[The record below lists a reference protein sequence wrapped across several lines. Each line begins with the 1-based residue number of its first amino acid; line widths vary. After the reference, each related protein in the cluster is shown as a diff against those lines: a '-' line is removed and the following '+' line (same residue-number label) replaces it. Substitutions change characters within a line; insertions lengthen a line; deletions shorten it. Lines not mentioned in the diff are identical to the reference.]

1 MRGDNLRNKPSK
13 RGFTLIELLAVI
25 VILAVIALI
34 AIPQVIKILNKARI
48 SAAEDTT
55 SGIVKSAE
63 NYVADFMLKNKGI
76 IPAGDLKFECSD
88 NSCSMSQELL
98 DSLVEYNL
106 DGLDK
111 LDIKGTIPK
120 SGIVVIKNSGKQI
133 VVSDLKINNF
143 TCNNI
148 NGKSKCDTL
157 NRYKEEDLN
166 GADPVIDGDLV
177 PVKIESDGT
186 VKKADLE
193 NAWYNYTNKEWANAV
208 ILKTNKEY
216 KNEEVIPEENIKQY
230 YVWIPRYKYQLWNVG
245 SGTLDSDSNYPNGTS
260 ESPINIVFEG
270 VTTEE
275 SKGNQNGEWLT
286 HPAFTNFGT
295 NGIWVGKFETSYD
308 EETFTNKDTFL
319 TTNTKY
325 NLATD
330 SSKIIVKP
338 NVRSLTTKSVSQFYT
353 LSKNTDEELN
363 SHMMTNMEWGAAT
376 YLTYSVYGKCNSTSC
391 EEEYINNVNTGY
403 YVDGNQ
409 KFTGQWSYG
418 ATITGCSGETIGASV
433 MSNMNSCES
442 GNTYIEAKA
451 STTGN
456 ITGIYDMSG
465 GNSEYVMGVIT
476 INNKLVS
483 GRHNKWNSGFNGIY
497 SAPGNN
503 DSDSTQLEKTNGI
516 DYPDSKYYNLYPYK
530 YGFNTNER
538 YDYTSGLLGD
548 ATKEI
553 ANTKTNASSG
563 NTGLWFSDSAV
574 FPTAVNPWFLRGGY
588 FELGGRTGV
597 FNFSPGPGLTY
608 SYYSSRLVLAY

>member
-1 MRGDNLRNKPSK
+1 MLNLINNRKGGNK
-13 RGFTLIELLAVI
+13 
-25 VILAVIALI
+25 
-34 AIPQVIKILNKARI
+34 
-48 SAAEDTT
+48 
-55 SGIVKSAE
+55 
-63 NYVADFMLKNKGI
+63 YV
-76 IPAGDLKFECSD
+76 
-88 NSCSMSQELL
+88 NSCSMNQELL

-177 PVKIESDGT
+177 PVIIESDGT

-193 NAWYNYTNKEWANAV
+193 NSWYNYTNKEWANAV

-338 NVRSLTTKSVSQFYT
+338 NVRSLTSRSVSQFYT
-353 LSKNTDEELN
+353 LGKNTNEELN
-363 SHMMTNMEWGAAT
+363 SHMMTNMEWGATA
-376 YLTYSVYGKCNSTSC
+376 YLTYSAYGKCNENSC
-391 EEEYINNVNTGY
+391 EEVYINNVNTGY
-403 YVDGNQ
+403 LNDTQ

-418 ATITGCSGETIGASV
+418 ATITGCSGETASAAV
-433 MSNMNSCES
+433 MSNMDSCKS

-465 GNSEYVMGVIT
+465 GNWEYVMGVIT

-483 GRHNKWNSGFNGIY
+483 GKNNLYNGGFNGIY
-497 SAPGNN
+497 GAPE
-503 DSDSTQLEKTNGI
+503 SDESGATQLEKTNGI
-516 DYPDSKYYNLYPYK
+516 DYPDSRYYNLYPYK
-530 YGFNTNER
+530 YELNTDKW

-553 ANTKTNASSG
+553 ANTKINASGG
-563 NTGLWFSDSAV
+563 NRGLWFSDYAT
-574 FPTAVNPWFLRGGY
+574 FPATAYPWFRRGGN
-588 FELGGRTGV
+588 FGNGSLAGV
-597 FNFSPGPGLTY
+597 FGFNRATGTTDITND
-608 SYYSSRLVLAY
+608 SRLVLAY

>member
-1 MRGDNLRNKPSK
+1 
-13 RGFTLIELLAVI
+13 
-25 VILAVIALI
+25 
-34 AIPQVIKILNKARI
+34 
-48 SAAEDTT
+48 
-55 SGIVKSAE
+55 
-63 NYVADFMLKNKGI
+63 MLKNKGI
-76 IPAGDLKFECSD
+76 IPSGDLKFECSD

-177 PVKIESDGT
+177 PVIIESDGT

-270 VTTEE
+270 LTIEE
-275 SKGNQNGEWLT
+275 SNGTNNGEWLT

-319 TTNTKY
+319 TKNTNSWNAK
-325 NLATD
+325 D
-330 SSKIIVKP
+330 SSKIIIKP
-338 NVRSLTTKSVSQFYT
+338 NVRSLTGKTVSGFYT
-353 LSKNTDEELN
+353 LSKNTNEELN
-363 SHMMTNMEWGAAT
+363 SHMMTNMEWGAAA
-376 YLTYSVYGKCNSTSC
+376 YLTYSVYGKCNSTTC
-391 EEEYINNVNTGY
+391 EEVYINNVNTGY
-403 YVDGNQ
+403 FGDTQ
-409 KFTGQWSYG
+409 KFTGQYLNG
-418 ATITGCSGETIGASV
+418 ATITGCSGETVSASII
-433 MSNMNSCES
+433 SNMDSCES

-465 GNSEYVMGVIT
+465 GNWEYVMGVVT
-476 INNKLVS
+476 VNNRLVS
-483 GRHNKWNSGFNGIY
+483 GRNNKLNSEFNGIY
-497 SAPGNN
+497 GAPE
-503 DSDSTQLEKTNGI
+503 SDESGATQLEKTDGI
-516 DYPDSKYYNLYPYK
+516 DYPDSKYYNLYLYN
-530 YGFNTNER
+530 YDLNTDNW

-553 ANTKTNASSG
+553 ANTKTSTSG
-563 NTGLWFSDSAV
+563 GNSGLWFSDNAS
-574 FPTAVNPWFLRGGY
+574 FISSIYSWFLRGGHFNSGKAAGIFFFSHDNGY
-588 FELGGRTGV
+588 SGG
-597 FNFSPGPGLTY
+597 
-608 SYYSSRLVLAY
+608 YYASRLVLAY

>member
-1 MRGDNLRNKPSK
+1 MKENK
-13 RGFTLIELLAVI
+13 GFTLIELLSVI

-177 PVKIESDGT
+177 PVIIESDGT

-270 VTTEE
+270 LTIEE
-275 SKGNQNGEWLT
+275 SKGTNNGEWLT

-319 TTNTKY
+319 TINTRGWIAK
-325 NLATD
+325 D
-330 SSKIIVKP
+330 SSKIIIKP
-338 NVRSLTTKSVSQFYT
+338 NVRSLTGKIISEFYT
-353 LSKNTDEELN
+353 LSKNTNEELN
-363 SHMMTNMEWGAAT
+363 SHMMTNMEWGAAS
-376 YLTYSVYGKCNSTSC
+376 YLTYSVYGKCNSTTC
-391 EEEYINNVNTGY
+391 EEVYINNVNTGY
-403 YVDGNQ
+403 LNDTQ
-409 KFTGQWSYG
+409 KFTTQVQDG
-418 ATITGCSGETIGASV
+418 ATITGCSGKTVSAAV

-465 GNSEYVMGVIT
+465 GNYEYVMGVIT

-483 GRHNKWNSGFNGIY
+483 GSHNKWNSGFNGIY

-503 DSDSTQLEKTNGI
+503 DSDATQLEKTDGI

-530 YGFNTNER
+530 YELNTDNWF
-538 YDYTSGLLGD
+538 DYTSGLLGD

-553 ANTKTNASSG
+553 ANTKTNSSG
-563 NTGLWFSDSAV
+563 GNRGLWFNGYAGFS
-574 FPTAVNPWFLRGGY
+574 TATKPCLLRGC
-588 FELGGRTGV
+588 
-597 FNFSPGPGLTY
+597 NFSCGYSADVLTFDHDYGYMY
-608 SYYSSRLVLAY
+608 SNSASRLVLAY

>member
-1 MRGDNLRNKPSK
+1 MKENK
-13 RGFTLIELLAVI
+13 GFTLIELLSVI

-177 PVKIESDGT
+177 PVIIESDGT

-270 VTTEE
+270 VTIEE
-275 SKGNQNGEWLT
+275 SNGTNNGEWLT

-295 NGIWVGKFETSYD
+295 NGIWIGKFETSYD

-319 TTNTKY
+319 TKNTKY
-325 NLATD
+325 WDVKN
-330 SSKIIVKP
+330 SSKIIIKP
-338 NVRSLTTKSVSQFYT
+338 NVRSLTNESVSEFYT
-353 LSKNTDEELN
+353 LSKNTNEELN
-363 SHMMTNMEWGAAT
+363 SHMITNMEWGAVS
-376 YLTYSVYGKCNSTSC
+376 YLTYSVYGKCNEDSC
-391 EEEYINNVNTGY
+391 EEVYINNVNTGY

-409 KFTGQWSYG
+409 KFTGQWQYG
-418 ATITGCSGETIGASV
+418 ATITGCSGETVNAAV
-433 MSNMNSCES
+433 MSNMNSCEN

-465 GNSEYVMGVIT
+465 GNWEYVMGVIT

-483 GRHNKWNSGFNGIY
+483 GSHNKWNSGFNGIY
-497 SAPGNN
+497 GAPGNN
-503 DSDSTQLEKTNGI
+503 DSDATLLEKTDGI
-516 DYPDSKYYNLYPYK
+516 DYPESKYYNLYPYK
-530 YGFNTNER
+530 YELNTDNW
-538 YDYTSGLLGD
+538 YDYTSGLVGD

-553 ANTKTNASSG
+553 ANTKINSSG
-563 NTGLWFSDSAV
+563 GNKGLWFNDYVA
-574 FPTAVNPWFLRGGY
+574 FPTTVRPWFLRGGNY
-588 FELGGRTGV
+588 DGDSLAGV
-597 FNFSPGPGLTY
+597 FYIYRDSGAAY
-608 SYYSSRLVLAY
+608 STHTLRLVLAY

>member
-1 MRGDNLRNKPSK
+1 
-13 RGFTLIELLAVI
+13 
-25 VILAVIALI
+25 
-34 AIPQVIKILNKARI
+34 
-48 SAAEDTT
+48 
-55 SGIVKSAE
+55 
-63 NYVADFMLKNKGI
+63 MLKNKGI

-88 NSCSMSQELL
+88 NSCSMNQELL

-177 PVKIESDGT
+177 PVIIESDGT

-193 NAWYNYTNKEWANAV
+193 NSWYNYTNKEWANAV

-319 TTNTKY
+319 TTNPNYANTK
-325 NLATD
+325 D
-330 SSKIIVKP
+330 SSKIIIKP
-338 NVRSLTTKSVSQFYT
+338 NVRSLTLRKISTFYT
-353 LSKNTDEELN
+353 LSKNTNEELN
-363 SHMMTNMEWGAAT
+363 SHMMTNMEWGAAA

-391 EEEYINNVNTGY
+391 EEVYINNVNTGY

-418 ATITGCSGETIGASV
+418 ATITGCSGETISASV

-497 SAPGNN
+497 SAPRNN

-563 NTGLWFSDSAV
+563 KTFMV
-574 FPTAVNPWFLRGGY
+574 
-588 FELGGRTGV
+588 
-597 FNFSPGPGLTY
+597 
-608 SYYSSRLVLAY
+608 

>member
-1 MRGDNLRNKPSK
+1 
-13 RGFTLIELLAVI
+13 
-25 VILAVIALI
+25 
-34 AIPQVIKILNKARI
+34 
-48 SAAEDTT
+48 
-55 SGIVKSAE
+55 
-63 NYVADFMLKNKGI
+63 MLKNKGI

-177 PVKIESDGT
+177 PVIIESDGT

-193 NAWYNYTNKEWANAV
+193 NAWYNYTNQEWANAV

-270 VTTEE
+270 LTTEE
-275 SKGNQNGEWLT
+275 SRGTQNGEWLT

-319 TTNTKY
+319 TKNPNVSK
-325 NLATD
+325 ATD
-330 SSKIIVKP
+330 SSKIIIKP
-338 NVRSLTTKSVSQFYT
+338 NVRSLTNKNVSVFYT
-353 LSKNTDEELN
+353 LSKNTNEELN
-363 SHMMTNMEWGAAT
+363 SHMMTNMEWGAVS
-376 YLTYSVYGKCNSTSC
+376 YLTYSVYGKCNSTTC
-391 EEEYINNVNTGY
+391 EEVYINNVNTGY
-403 YVDGNQ
+403 LNDTQ
-409 KFTGQWSYG
+409 KFTGQWDYG
-418 ATITGCSGETIGASV
+418 ATITGCSGETASAAV
-433 MSNMNSCES
+433 ISNMNSCES

-465 GNSEYVMGVIT
+465 GNFEYVMGVIT
-476 INNKLVS
+476 IDNKLAS
-483 GRHNKWNSGFNGIY
+483 GRHNSYNSGFNGIY
-497 SAPGNN
+497 GDPGSNG
-503 DSDSTQLEKTNGI
+503 DSSNGTILEKTNGI
-516 DYPDSKYYNLYPYK
+516 DYPDSRYYNLYSYK
-530 YGFNTNER
+530 YELNTDNW

-548 ATKEI
+548 AIKEI
-553 ANTKTNASSG
+553 ANTKTSTSG
-563 NTGLWFSDSAV
+563 GNSGLWFSDYAT
-574 FPTAVNPWFLRGGY
+574 FPTGAGPWFNRGGS
-588 FELGGRTGV
+588 FGGGSRAGV
-597 FNFSPGPGLTY
+597 FSFNRAYGSTY
-608 SYYSSRLVLAY
+608 SYSASRLVLAY

>member
-1 MRGDNLRNKPSK
+1 MKENK
-13 RGFTLIELLAVI
+13 GFTLIELLSVI

-245 SGTLDSDSNYPNGTS
+245 SGTLDSDSNYPNGS
-260 ESPINIVFEG
+260 SVSPINIVFEG
-270 VTTEE
+270 LTIEE
-275 SKGNQNGEWLT
+275 SRGTNNGEWLT

-319 TTNTKY
+319 TTNPNYANAK
-325 NLATD
+325 D

-338 NVRSLTTKSVSQFYT
+338 NVRSLTLRKVSAFYT
-353 LSKNTDEELN
+353 LSKNTNEELN
-363 SHMMTNMEWGAAT
+363 SHMMTNMEWGAVS

-391 EEEYINNVNTGY
+391 EEVYINNVNTGY
-403 YVDGNQ
+403 LNDTQ
-409 KFTGQWSYG
+409 KFTNQWQYG
-418 ATITGCSGETIGASV
+418 TTITGCSGEISNAAV
-433 MSNMNSCES
+433 MSNMDSCES

-465 GNSEYVMGVIT
+465 GNWEYVMGVIT

-483 GRHNKWNSGFNGIY
+483 GGHNRWNSGFNGIY
-497 SAPGNN
+497 GAPGNN
-503 DSDSTQLEKTNGI
+503 DSDATQLEKTDGI
-516 DYPDSKYYNLYPYK
+516 DYPDSRYYNLYSYK
-530 YGFNTNER
+530 YELKTDKW
-538 YDYTSGLLGD
+538 YDYTIGLLGD

-553 ANTKTNASSG
+553 ANTKINSTIG
-563 NTGLWFSDSAV
+563 NRGLWFSDNAYFPSAV
-574 FPTAVNPWFLRGGY
+574 SPWIRRGGRY
-588 FELGGRTGV
+588 VDGSFSGIFQFTRGLGAENCNDAFRI
-597 FNFSPGPGLTY
+597 
-608 SYYSSRLVLAY
+608 VLAY